1 MRLDLTRAFVTDGFE
16 KKVEYEADLSPYSDM
31 LSRHVSGSKASVSGR
46 LFNRAGVLCLEL
58 AVRYEI
64 AGVCDRC
71 CEPVTEKRTAE
82 VSVVLVKELQNQD
95 SDVLVLVDSDFFETD
110 GLVAEAV
117 MLDMPSKLLCS
128 EGCKGLCPVCGQNLN
143 VKKCD
148 CKKRQSPFDI
158 LKQEY
163 NG

>member
-1 MRLDLTRAFVTDGFE
+1 MYFKNQKFFVAGMS
-16 KKVEYEADLSPYSDM
+16 A
-31 LSRHVSGSKASVSGR
+31 SGGASCDFLLRRGASVKMYDDVEDER
-46 LFNRAGVLCLEL
+46 VRKLMEQLANRGATVVTKGGVRE
-58 AVRYEI
+58 AI
-64 AGVCDRC
+64 D
-71 CEPVTEKRTAE
+71 
-82 VSVVLVKELQNQD
+82 D